1 MRHSLKPLLYCVFV
15 FNLFISTVSAVAE
28 SKKDAPQSIPGTTK
42 VTAEDI
48 FLLVEEKP
56 DLVIIDARI
65 KSDRIQGYLE
75 GSVSLPDVDTNCKK
89 LSNFISNKTSPILFY
104 CNGVKCGRSGKSSK
118 IALKCGYKNVYWFR
132 GGFEEWKAKKLP
144 LIKK

>member
-1 MRHSLKPLLYCVFV
+1 MRYSLKPLLYCVFV
-15 FNLFISTVSAVAE
+15 FNLFISTASAVAE

-132 GGFEEWKAKKLP
+132 GGFEEWKEKKLP